1 MQYFVLSKKRTLPEL
16 IRLVQ
21 TAKCLHPP
29 FPLPPAISNPFL
41 SAVAVTVVVGHC
53 LVIFFKRFFR
63 AAQEI
68 NLIPR
73 DSVQRFFHSI
83 NIVR

>member
-16 IRLVQ
+16 IRL
-21 TAKCLHPP
+21 
-29 FPLPPAISNPFL
+29 
-41 SAVAVTVVVGHC
+41 VGHC